1 MDILRA
7 NARVDIEGAFR
18 AWYCR
23 VNTSSNPADAAS
35 RLDPGSVLA
44 NFPEAVRLELPEE
57 LWGLVR
63 SSSRRR
69 HRGEEGR

>member
-1 MDILRA
+1 MESSMDILRA

-35 RLDPGSVLA
+35 RLDPGSVLV
-44 NFPEAVRLELPEE
+44 NFPEAMHPGCVAA
-57 LWGLVR
+57 LWAPDAA
-63 SSSRRR
+63 
-69 HRGEEGR
+69 